1 MGRQACLWSFAL
13 MPAEPSRE
21 PKDRRPLME
30 ALERMWAQALTAVS
44 NVEDEAARVVQ
55 RAQTVAGWSQDEV
68 RRQMSDLAE
77 RLAAQRRELEQGLEE
92 RVRGALQRLRV
103 PKREEV
109 QALTARVER
118 VAERLEKL
126 ERGGGGAGGRPPAEE
141 EQ

>member
-1 MGRQACLWSFAL
+1 MAGEV
-13 MPAEPSRE
+13 PT
-21 PKDRRPLME
+21 DRRPVVE
-30 ALERMWAQALTAVS
+30 ALERMWAQAVTAMS
-44 NVEDEAARVVQ
+44 SVEDEAARVVQ

-126 ERGGGGAGGRPPAEE
+126 ERGG
-141 EQ
+141 

>member
-1 MGRQACLWSFAL
+1 MVRQACSGWESDMAG
-13 MPAEPSRE
+13 EV
-21 PKDRRPLME
+21 PKDRRPVVE
-30 ALERMWAQALTAVS
+30 ALERMWAQAVTAMS
-44 NVEDEAARVVQ
+44 SVEDEAARVVQ

-126 ERGGGGAGGRPPAEE
+126 ERGG
-141 EQ
+141 

>member
-1 MGRQACLWSFAL
+1 MAG
-13 MPAEPSRE
+13 EV
-21 PKDRRPLME
+21 PKDRRPVVE
-30 ALERMWAQALTAVS
+30 ALERMWAQAVTAMS
-44 NVEDEAARVVQ
+44 SVEDEAARVVQ

-103 PKREEV
+103 PKREDV

-126 ERGGGGAGGRPPAEE
+126 ERGG
-141 EQ
+141 